1 MMRKFLA
8 IFFLTL
14 FTVNSTEAGQLLKLP
29 FLITHFNEHLRDG
42 RSHSLYDFLAEHYSG
57 NHENDKDSD
66 EDKQLPFKSISTV
79 SFGNIFLN
87 TPNVDIEISN
97 PGVIISLHTYQA
109 DPGLS
114 NYHAEIFHP
123 PNMV

>member
-1 MMRKFLA
+1 MRKFLA

-29 FLITHFNEHLRDG
+29 FLITHFNEHIREG
-42 RSHSLYDFLAEHYSG
+42 RSHSLYDFLSEHYAG
-57 NHENDKDSD
+57 NHENDNDSD
-66 EDKQLPFKSISTV
+66 EDSQLPFKTMNVI
-79 SFGNIFLN
+79 SFGNVFLK
-87 TPNVDIEISN
+87 TSIEDIEISI
-97 PGVIISLHTYQA
+97 PVVIISLHTYQA

-114 NYHAEIFHP
+114 NFHAEIFHP